1 MSQELERIAAIR
13 AREAVNYDRSGQRLK
28 AVKLYR
34 EAIELLWKLY
44 RLAPDSSV
52 KRIYADK
59 IKEYQARIEELS
71 NESPPPFKE
80 VQFNQAELSNSK
92 PSLTLTEKPKV
103 RWDDIVNIEEAK
115 RAIKESIIFPT
126 RRPDLFPLGW
136 PRGILLFGPP
146 GCGKTLL
153 AAAVASE
160 LDAGFH
166 SLDAA
171 SIMSKWLG
179 ESERNISKLFN
190 TCRHEAKSGKPV
202 IIFIDEVDSLTTE
215 RFMEVGGEARVRNQ
229 LLKEM
234 DSILDKGRKDFL
246 YVIAATNKPWL
257 LDEPFIRRFQKRIY
271 VSLPDIDA
279 RLHLFRMYTNGL
291 NLDSGVEL
299 AQLAKITDGYSA
311 ADIHDICVEAQLRV
325 VSEYFSS
332 SDGDEG
338 EPRPITMDD
347 FMEIIKKRKHSIVLE
362 NLKKLLDWNSKYG
375 TS

>member
-1 MSQELERIAAIR
+1 MSQELEWIAAKR
-13 AREAVNYDRSGQRLK
+13 AREAVNYDRSGQRNK
-28 AVKLYR
+28 AIKSYREVIDLLFKLYS
-34 EAIELLWKLY
+34 
-44 RLAPDSSV
+44 LAPDATL

-59 IKEYQARIEELS
+59 IKEYQGRIEELS
-71 NESPPPFKE
+71 NGLSQARE
-80 VQFNQAELSNSK
+80 VELSQRDPQGSK
-92 PSLTLTEKPKV
+92 LPLFSNDRPKV
-103 RWDDIVNIEEAK
+103 SWDEIVNIEEAK
-115 RAIKESIIFPT
+115 KAIKESIVFPT
-126 RRPDLFPLGW
+126 KRPDLFPLGW

-160 LDAGFH
+160 LDAGFYTV
-166 SLDAA
+166 DAA

-179 ESERNISKLFN
+179 ESERNVSKLFN
-190 TCRHEAKSGKPV
+190 QCRNESRSGRPV

-234 DSILDKGRKDFL
+234 DSILDKGKKDFL

-271 VSLPDIDA
+271 VSLPDIQA
-279 RLHLFRMYTNGL
+279 RELLFKMYTNGL
-291 NLDSGVEL
+291 KLDSGVEL

-325 VSEYFSS
+325 VSEFFSTS
-332 SDGDEG
+332 NGEEG
-338 EPRPITMDD
+338 EPRQITMDD
-347 FMEIIKKRKHSIVLE
+347 FMDIIKRRKHSIVLE
-362 NLKKLLDWNSKYG
+362 NLKRLLDWNSKYG

>member
-59 IKEYQARIEELS
+59 IKEYQTRIEELS

-80 VQFNQAELSNSK
+80 VQFNQAELPNSK

-115 RAIKESIIFPT
+115 KAIKESIIFPT

-160 LDAGFH
+160 LDAGFY

-179 ESERNISKLFN
+179 ESERNISKIFN
-190 TCRHEAKSGKPV
+190 TCRSEAKSGKPV

-279 RLHLFRMYTNGL
+279 RLHLFKMYTNGL

-325 VSEYFSS
+325 VSDYFSS
-332 SDGDEG
+332 SNGDEG

>member
-1 MSQELERIAAIR
+1 
-13 AREAVNYDRSGQRLK
+13 
-28 AVKLYR
+28 
-34 EAIELLWKLY
+34 
-44 RLAPDSSV
+44 
-52 KRIYADK
+52 
-59 IKEYQARIEELS
+59 
-71 NESPPPFKE
+71 
-80 VQFNQAELSNSK
+80 
-92 PSLTLTEKPKV
+92 
-103 RWDDIVNIEEAK
+103 
-115 RAIKESIIFPT
+115 
-126 RRPDLFPLGW
+126 
-136 PRGILLFGPP
+136 
-146 GCGKTLL
+146 
-153 AAAVASE
+153 
-160 LDAGFH
+160 
-166 SLDAA
+166 
-171 SIMSKWLG
+171 
-179 ESERNISKLFN
+179 
-190 TCRHEAKSGKPV
+190 
-202 IIFIDEVDSLTTE
+202 
-215 RFMEVGGEARVRNQ
+215 
-229 LLKEM
+229 
-234 DSILDKGRKDFL
+234 
-246 YVIAATNKPWL
+246 TNKPWL

>member
-1 MSQELERIAAIR
+1 
-13 AREAVNYDRSGQRLK
+13 
-28 AVKLYR
+28 
-34 EAIELLWKLY
+34 
-44 RLAPDSSV
+44 
-52 KRIYADK
+52 
-59 IKEYQARIEELS
+59 
-71 NESPPPFKE
+71 
-80 VQFNQAELSNSK
+80 
-92 PSLTLTEKPKV
+92 V

>member
-59 IKEYQARIEELS
+59 IKEYQNRIEELS
-71 NESPPPFKE
+71 NESPPPFKD
-80 VQFNQAELSNSK
+80 VQFNQPEPPHSK
-92 PSLTLTEKPKV
+92 SSLFLAEKPRV

-115 RAIKESIIFPT
+115 KAIKESIIFPT

-160 LDAGFH
+160 LDAGFY

-179 ESERNISKLFN
+179 ESERNISKIFN
-190 TCRHEAKSGKPV
+190 TCRSEARSGKPV

-257 LDEPFIRRFQKRIY
+257 LDEPFIRRFQKRVY

-279 RLHLFRMYTNGL
+279 RLHLFKMYTNGL

-332 SDGDEG
+332 SNGDEG